1 MTPQE
6 GHTYLL
12 TLESWSPF
20 KTLKK
25 KKKRKKTALEKVRT
39 CTQNLDIISKYSQ
52 VSADVTT
59 HAHVGT
65 QTWGQRS
72 ARGNSAVTP
81 HSGGHTQRVTQ
92 A

>member
-25 KKKRKKTALEKVRT
+25 KKKKERKKTALEKVRT
-39 CTQNLDIISKYSQ
+39 CTQNLDIVSKYSQ

-59 HAHVGT
+59 HTWELRHGAKDRRAGT
-65 QTWGQRS
+65 QR
-72 ARGNSAVTP
+72 
-81 HSGGHTQRVTQ
+81 
-92 A
+92 

>member
-25 KKKRKKTALEKVRT
+25 KRKKKERKQHLIRRGGRGGTT
-39 CTQNLDIISKYSQ
+39 CTQNLDIVSKYSQ

-59 HAHVGT
+59 HTWELRHGAKDRRAGT
-65 QTWGQRS
+65 QR
-72 ARGNSAVTP
+72 
-81 HSGGHTQRVTQ
+81 
-92 A
+92 

>member
-25 KKKRKKTALEKVRT
+25 KKERKKTALEKVRT
-39 CTQNLDIISKYSQ
+39 CTQNLDIVSKYSQ

-59 HAHVGT
+59 HTWELRHGAKDRRAGT
-65 QTWGQRS
+65 QR
-72 ARGNSAVTP
+72 
-81 HSGGHTQRVTQ
+81 
-92 A
+92 

>member
-25 KKKRKKTALEKVRT
+25 KKKERKQLLR
-39 CTQNLDIISKYSQ
+39 
-52 VSADVTT
+52 
-59 HAHVGT
+59 
-65 QTWGQRS
+65 R
-72 ARGNSAVTP
+72 
-81 HSGGHTQRVTQ
+81 
-92 A
+92 